1 MSYQKKE
8 NLYKARKK
16 RLLTQEEV
24 ASAVGIKR
32 VHYNRIEKGKS
43 DPQLT
48 IVKKLSIFFNE
59 SMDEL
64 FS

>member
-24 ASAVGIKR
+24 AYAVGIKR
-32 VHYNRIEKGKS
+32 IYYNRIEKGKS
-43 DPQLT
+43 DPPLSIIQ
-48 IVKKLSIFFNE
+48 KLSIFFGE
-59 SMDEL
+59 TMDEL